1 MINYSYFD
9 SNLKQLRQL
18 YFDRTKGIFE
28 VQAKLY
34 VCVNTL
40 SKKFENLKTPPK
52 KKIQKKMTLKN
63 LSFIGLI

>member
-52 KKIQKKMTLKN
+52 NPKKK
-63 LSFIGLI
+63 